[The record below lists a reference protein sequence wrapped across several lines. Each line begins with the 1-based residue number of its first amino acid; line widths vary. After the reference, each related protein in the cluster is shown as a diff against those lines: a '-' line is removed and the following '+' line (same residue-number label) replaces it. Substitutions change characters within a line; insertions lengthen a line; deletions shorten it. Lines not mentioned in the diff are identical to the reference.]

1 MKLKKIFLIFILAL
15 SFLPFCKIN
24 AESSNT
30 GFVPGSIWYSKDPL
44 TEGDKVKIYTLIF
57 NPENKELSGTVMF
70 FDKETLL
77 GKKDIKVSSRA
88 TKDVSVD
95 WTVTAG
101 KHSIYAKIENAKF
114 LVSAGKYENAL
125 LSKIETEKDIFTIS
139 KKIQTESTDGKS
151 KTSSNSDSDVDSVKN
166 FITEKTPSFIAKP
179 IISTTDFLEN
189 FRQNTSEKTEVKR
202 DEAKQELEDIKKIET
217 ESETGEKQTSQK
229 IFKYIEVAVLQIVL
243 FIFSNQFVFY
253 TVLFI
258 LVFLVLRYIWL
269 KIF

>member
-1 MKLKKIFLIFILAL
+1 MKFKKLFLIFILAL

-30 GFVPGSIWYSKDPL
+30 GFAPGSIWYSKDPL
-44 TEGDKVKIYTLIF
+44 VEGDKVKVYTLVF

-77 GKKDIKVSSRA
+77 GKKDTKVSSRT

-114 LVSAGKYENAL
+114 LISAGKYENAL
-125 LSKIETEKDIFTIS
+125 LSKTETEKDIFTIS
-139 KKIQTESTDGKS
+139 KKIDGKS
-151 KTSSNSDSDVDSVKN
+151 EETTNTETSDVDNVKN

-179 IISTTDFLEN
+179 IIFTTDLLEN
-189 FRQNTSEKTEVKR
+189 FRQDTGAKTEVKK
-202 DEAKQELEDIKKIET
+202 DEVKQELEDIKKVES
-217 ESETGEKQTSQK
+217 ESETGEKQTGQK
-229 IFKYIEVAVLQIVL
+229 ILKTVELVVLQIVL
-243 FIFSNQFVFY
+243 FIFSNQFVYY
-253 TVLFI
+253 TTLFI